1 MTTALLET
9 VNGHIKGRAVPPE
22 TLYPLTFQGTG
33 RTVQI
38 RKLSALIRD
47 EARRQARR
55 ELIEPQPPL
64 NEVDYGAGKIM
75 EANPSHPL
83 YQKLHKDWERAVGEK
98 ASEKLQIIAIRRG
111 VVCDIDADAV
121 ATARADLDAAG
132 ISTADYDDHY
142 VYVAFVCVGPYED
155 WSDLLAAVFQR
166 AGPSEAAIAAHT
178 ESFRS
183 DREQPTAPSPES
195 RSAE

>member
-1 MTTALLET
+1 MPTLTEA
-9 VNGHIKGRAVPPE
+9 VNGHVKGRAVPPE
-22 TLYPLTFQGTG
+22 TLYLFTFQGTG

-55 ELIEPQPPL
+55 ELPEPQPPL

-98 ASEKLQIIAIRRG
+98 ASEKLQTIAILRG
-111 VVCDIDADAV
+111 VVCDVDTAAV
-121 ATARADLDAAG
+121 KAARADLDAAG
-132 ISTADYDDHY
+132 ISTAAYDDHY
-142 VYVAFVCVGPYED
+142 VYVAFVCIGPYED
-155 WSDLLAAVFQR
+155 WSDLLSAVFQR
-166 AGPSEAAIAAHT
+166 AGPSEAAIEAHT
-178 ESFRS
+178 ESFRGNG
-183 DREQPTAPSPES
+183 EQPAAQPPEP
-195 RSAE
+195 RSTE